1 MGACN
6 QAGGMLRVMERFEQ
20 RLVTG
25 SLAGAL
31 STIVMSVFMLAAE
44 RLGWLTE
51 QAPETITRRSVK
63 LATGSRIRGMS
74 LHALTVVLHL
84 GFGAASGALYAA
96 TIGRSRPG
104 SIASG
109 LMGALFATVVWFVS
123 YWGFLPKLGLMPPV
137 SEDERQ
143 RPLVMLVAH
152 WLFGGALGLLVSA
165 RR

>member
-1 MGACN
+1 
-6 QAGGMLRVMERFEQ
+6 
-20 RLVTG
+20 
-25 SLAGAL
+25 
-31 STIVMSVFMLAAE
+31 
-44 RLGWLTE
+44 
-51 QAPETITRRSVK
+51 TRRSVK